1 MIAVHIVGN
10 PGGGSSPEPVHGRLY
25 VSIKGT
31 VARDKSSH
39 HGRLYV
45 SVKETVTRDKSNQF
59 MDAFM

>member
-25 VSIKGT
+25 VSIK
-31 VARDKSSH
+31 
-39 HGRLYV
+39 
-45 SVKETVTRDKSNQF
+45 ETVTQDKSNQF